1 MSCVFSSRKRYVTM
15 KAEKH
20 SCIHFVKCK
29 IQKNRHFIDE
39 SMNKCNYSVATVPR
53 GVLT

>member
-20 SCIHFVKCK
+20 SYTFRKMQNTEK
-29 IQKNRHFIDE
+29 IVTLLMK
-39 SMNKCNYSVATVPR
+39 V
-53 GVLT
+53 